1 MNRMYTVA
9 PVGPGIY
16 QVTDM
21 QTGVI
26 LNRFNLPGELVSG
39 PVVSGDSC
47 SIVIKQH
54 GIQLGYTVALPSGM
68 VRNRFNM

>member
-1 MNRMYTVA
+1 MNRMYTVS

-21 QTGVI
+21 QSGAI
-26 LNRFNLPGELVSG
+26 LNRFNIPGELVSG
-39 PVVSGDSC
+39 PIVSGDSC

-54 GIQLGYTVALPSGM
+54 GIQLGYNVALPSGM
-68 VRNRFNM
+68 VRNRYNM